1 MSVLARVF
9 ESAGLATVAIAL
21 VREHAARVK
30 PPRALWVPF
39 YFGYALG
46 KPDDPAF
53 QHRVIAAAL
62 DLLQADSGPVLADY
76 PDEAGPVGMPQA
88 SEVAAAVAQPG
99 PGPGSGVEGNNG
111 VSGSGSGSGGEGA
124 PGAGRLN
131 AADTLTALRPYYE
144 RWLAQR
150 GRTAVGIAGV
160 PQRRFRGV
168 VRFLEAY
175 AESDAADMD
184 DRPADVSVPQ
194 FVRYCADDLKAFCY
208 EARMMQRPDDAEPDI
223 HRWFWG
229 ETEVGALID
238 RITRRLNATGDTRL
252 QATAYGLSR

>member
-9 ESAGLATVAIAL
+9 EAAGITTIAIAL
-21 VREHAARVK
+21 VREHAARVR

-39 YFGYALG
+39 YFGFALG
-46 KPDDPAF
+46 RPNDAPF
-53 QHRVIAAAL
+53 QHQVLRAAL
-62 DLLQADSGPVLADY
+62 ELLDADAGPVLADF
-76 PDEAGPVGMPQA
+76 PEDAGPIGMPQA
-88 SEVAAAVAQPG
+88 SEVAASPAAHR
-99 PGPGSGVEGNNG
+99 
-111 VSGSGSGSGGEGA
+111 SGSGRIMA
-124 PGAGRLN
+124 D

-144 RWLAQR
+144 RWVAQR
-150 GRTAVGIAGV
+150 GRTAVGITGI

-175 AESDAADMD
+175 AESDGADLAE
-184 DRPADVSVPQ
+184 RPPEVSVPQ

-229 ETEVGALID
+229 ETAVGELID
-238 RITRRLNATGDTRL
+238 RITQRLNASGDAAL

>member
-1 MSVLARVF
+1 MSVLARVL
-9 ESAGLATVAIAL
+9 ETAGITTIAIAL
-21 VREHAARVK
+21 VREHAARVR

-46 KPDDPAF
+46 RPNDAAF
-53 QHRVIAAAL
+53 QHRVIRAAL
-62 DLLQADSGPVLADY
+62 ELLDAPAGPVLADF
-76 PDEAGPVGMPQA
+76 PEDAGPIGMPQA
-88 SEVAAAVAQPG
+88 SEVTATATASASQAAA
-99 PGPGSGVEGNNG
+99 GN
-111 VSGSGSGSGGEGA
+111 
-124 PGAGRLN
+124 GAGRGRGRIMAD

-144 RWLAQR
+144 RWVAQR
-150 GRTAVGIAGV
+150 GRTAVGITGI

-175 AESDAADMD
+175 AESDRADLAE
-184 DRPADVSVPQ
+184 RPPEVSVPQ

-229 ETEVGALID
+229 ETAVGELID
-238 RITRRLNATGDTRL
+238 RITQRLNASGDAAL

>member
-9 ESAGLATVAIAL
+9 EAAGLTTLAVAL

-53 QHRVIAAAL
+53 QHQVIAAAL
-62 DLLQADSGPVLADY
+62 ELLAAAAGPVLSDY
-76 PDEAGPVGMPQA
+76 PENAGPVGMPQA
-88 SEVAAAVAQPG
+88 SEMPPPSTADGNGNGDDRDHPRPDAAA
-99 PGPGSGVEGNNG
+99 
-111 VSGSGSGSGGEGA
+111 
-124 PGAGRLN
+124 
-131 AADTLTALRPYYE
+131 TLTALRPYYE
-144 RWLAQR
+144 RWLEQR
-150 GRTAVGIAGV
+150 GRTAVGITGI
-160 PQRRFRGV
+160 PQRRFRGI

-175 AESDAADMD
+175 AASDAADMD
-184 DRPADVSVPQ
+184 ERPADVSVPQ

-208 EARMMQRPDDAEPDI
+208 EARMAQRPHDAEPDI

-229 ETEVGALID
+229 ETAVGALID
-238 RITRRLNATGDTRL
+238 SITQRLNATGDAQL

>member
-9 ESAGLATVAIAL
+9 EAAGLTTVAIAL
-21 VREHAARVK
+21 VREHAMRTR

-53 QHRVIAAAL
+53 QHQVIAAAL
-62 DLLQADSGPVLADY
+62 STLDADGGPVLADF
-76 PDEAGPVGMPQA
+76 PEDAGPIGMPQA
-88 SEVAAAVAQPG
+88 SEVAAAAP
-99 PGPGSGVEGNNG
+99 PGSN
-111 VSGSGSGSGGEGA
+111 GSGNVPADGA
-124 PGAGRLN
+124 RAGALD

-144 RWLAQR
+144 RWLEQR
-150 GRTAVGIAGV
+150 GRTAVGITGI
-160 PQRRFRGV
+160 PQRRFRGI

-175 AESDAADMD
+175 AESDGADMD
-184 DRPADVSVPQ
+184 ERPADVTVPQ
-194 FVRYCADDLKAFCY
+194 FARYCADDLKAFCY
-208 EARMMQRPDDAEPDI
+208 EARMMQRPNDAEPDI

-229 ETEVGALID
+229 ESAVGALID
-238 RITRRLNATGDTRL
+238 RITQRLNATGDARL